1 MAFGRS
7 PDLAKQSVVVY
18 FFYAQSS
25 HTSSPVDL
33 APLDSHYTSVLWQPA
48 MGGLVPSGIS
58 KVPFAAWWL
67 LHSLHVFLIRYF
79 AMFVIYDG
87 DRVIHRSLVFPG
99 YFRFPFM
106 AKNDLQ
112 IGDTWTLPEYRGQG
126 LASLAVGAI
135 VGACRRPGRA
145 FWYVVDQNNLASIR
159 AIEKSGFVKIGEGIR
174 TKRFGL
180 RALGAFVI
188 VQRQSTLQN

>member
-1 MAFGRS
+1 MT
-7 PDLAKQSVVVY
+7 D

-25 HTSSPVDL
+25 DTNSPMDL
-33 APLDSHYTSVLWQPA
+33 APLDGHYTSVLWRPGT
-48 MGGLVPSGIS
+48 GGLVPSGVS

-67 LHSLHVFLIRYF
+67 LHSLRVFYNRDY
-79 AMFVIYDG
+79 AVFVIYDG
-87 DRVIHRSLVFPG
+87 DKVIHRSVVFPR

-106 AKNDLQ
+106 AKYDLQ

-126 LASLAVGAI
+126 LASFAI
-135 VGACRRPGRA
+135 RAITYACRRPSRT
-145 FWYVVDQNNLASIR
+145 FWYVVEQDNLASIR
-159 AIEKSGFVKIGEGIR
+159 VIEKAGFVKVGEGIR

-188 VQRQSTLQN
+188 LQRQSTLQD

>member
-1 MAFGRS
+1 
-7 PDLAKQSVVVY
+7 
-18 FFYAQSS
+18 
-25 HTSSPVDL
+25 
-33 APLDSHYTSVLWQPA
+33 
-48 MGGLVPSGIS
+48 
-58 KVPFAAWWL
+58 
-67 LHSLHVFLIRYF
+67 
-79 AMFVIYDG
+79 
-87 DRVIHRSLVFPG
+87 
-99 YFRFPFM
+99 M